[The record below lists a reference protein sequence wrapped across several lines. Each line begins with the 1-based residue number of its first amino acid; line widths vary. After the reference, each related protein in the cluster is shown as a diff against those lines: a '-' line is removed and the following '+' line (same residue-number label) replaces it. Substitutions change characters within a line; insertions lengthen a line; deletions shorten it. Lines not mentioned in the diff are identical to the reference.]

1 MDEGSDTIKDDM
13 WTYFFES
20 GLGVMKGVANG
31 MPWSGNER
39 NHLFFGGIPG
49 ESFADYS
56 GITGMDDPGDGRGFA
71 LLDYDRD
78 GRQDVL
84 VASPG
89 KPRFRLLRNGLGQRV
104 GTDNGFIALRLVGG
118 NHTAE
123 ASAEWSARDGFGTA
137 VWVTLDD
144 VVVFREHQPEG
155 GYVGQHS
162 NTMILGLGNRAAA
175 DRLKLRWLSGKV
187 QAIDNVPA
195 RKLITVYENPV
206 QSPTGDAFVV
216 ENYVRNIAPLRA
228 QVASADFWK
237 TRFLPSVPL
246 TSTLDLRREGQALT
260 SPTGLTLVATMATWC
275 VACVTEMPE
284 FRALRESFNDRDLT
298 IVAVPV
304 DLNDTA
310 EMLEGWASKY
320 RPPYKIAVGIGPEE
334 VARVNAV
341 TLTELRAEAVPATFL
356 IDSRGHVLM
365 ARWGVPTISD
375 VRGFLWRDRAD
386 RGDLMAT
393 ANTR

>member
-20 GLGVMKGVANG
+20 GLGDMEGVANG

-39 NHLFFGGIPG
+39 NHVFFGGIPG

-56 GITGMDDPGDGRGFA
+56 GITGMDDPSDGRAFA

-104 GTDNGFIALRLVGG
+104 GADNGFIAVRFVGG

-123 ASAEWSARDGFGTA
+123 PSTEWSARDGFGTA
-137 VWVTLDD
+137 VWVTLGD

-155 GYVGQHS
+155 GLVGQHS
-162 NTMILGLGNRAAA
+162 NTMILGLGDRTAAG
-175 DRLKLRWLSGKV
+175 RLKLRWLSGKV
-187 QAIDNVPA
+187 QAIDHVPA
-195 RKLITVYENPV
+195 RKLITVYENPA

-216 ENYVRNIAPLRA
+216 EDYVRDIAPLRA
-228 QVASADFWK
+228 RVASADFWK

-246 TSTLDLRREGQALT
+246 TSTLDLRHEGQALT

-275 VACVTEMPE
+275 VACVAEMPE
-284 FRALRESFNDRDLT
+284 FHALREAFNDRDLT

-310 EMLEGWASKY
+310 KMLEGWTSKY
-320 RPPYKIAVGIGPEE
+320 QPPYKIAVGIGPEE
-334 VARVNAV
+334 VACVNAV
-341 TLTELRAEAVPATFL
+341 TLAELRAEAVPATFL
-356 IDSRGHVLM
+356 IDSRGRVLI
-365 ARWGVPTISD
+365 ARWGVPTVSD
-375 VRGFLWRDRAD
+375 VRGFLWQDRANRSD
-386 RGDLMAT
+386 MQAKLD
-393 ANTR
+393 